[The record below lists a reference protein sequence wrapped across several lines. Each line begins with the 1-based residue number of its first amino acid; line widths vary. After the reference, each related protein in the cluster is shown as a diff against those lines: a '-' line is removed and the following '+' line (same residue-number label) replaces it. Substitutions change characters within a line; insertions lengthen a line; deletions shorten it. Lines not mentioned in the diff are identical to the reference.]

1 MAQRTLSFV
10 FLASLWET
18 KPNYMNIKVCGIT
31 EMKQLQQ
38 LDGLDIDFAGLI
50 FYKESPRY
58 IGDKISKKDLKK
70 ADLDIKKVGV
80 FVNPEMI
87 EVLDAIDEYG
97 LEVVQLHGDE
107 SPEMCEDLSSEVEV
121 IKAFRVT
128 EGVDI
133 DKLVAPYDAVCDYY
147 LFDTGG
153 LKESFGGTGQQFDW
167 SILTKAKIEKPFF
180 LSGGIGPEDAQKVKG
195 FVHPDFF
202 GVDINSRFEKEPGVK
217 DMAKVLQFRQGL
229 KK

>member
-1 MAQRTLSFV
+1 
-10 FLASLWET
+10 
-18 KPNYMNIKVCGIT
+18 MNIKVCGIT

-58 IGDKISKKDLKK
+58 IGEKISKTELKNTDFDL
-70 ADLDIKKVGV
+70 KKVGV

-87 EVLDAIDEYG
+87 DVLDAIDDYG
-97 LEVVQLHGDE
+97 LDAVQLHGDE

-121 IKAFRVT
+121 IKAFRVSD
-128 EGVDI
+128 GVDI

-153 LKESFGGTGQQFDW
+153 LKESFGGTGKQFDW
-167 SILTKAKIEKPFF
+167 TILTKAKIEKPFF
-180 LSGGIGPEDAQKVKG
+180 LSGGIGPDDAPKVKA
-195 FVHPDFF
+195 FKHPDFF
-202 GVDINSRFEKEPGVK
+202 GVDINSLFEKEPGVK
-217 DMAKVLQFRQGL
+217 DMSKVLHFRQAM

>member
-1 MAQRTLSFV
+1 
-10 FLASLWET
+10 
-18 KPNYMNIKVCGIT
+18 MNIKVCGIT

-58 IGDKISKKDLKK
+58 IGEKISKKELKSADFDL
-70 ADLDIKKVGV
+70 KKVGV

-87 EVLDAIDEYG
+87 DVLDAIDDYG
-97 LEVVQLHGDE
+97 LDAVQLHGDE

-121 IKAFRVT
+121 IKAFRVSD
-128 EGVDI
+128 GVDI

-153 LKESFGGTGQQFDW
+153 LKESFGGTGKQFDW
-167 SILTKAKIEKPFF
+167 TILTKAKIEKPFF
-180 LSGGIGPEDAQKVKG
+180 LSGGIGPDDAPKVKA
-195 FVHPDFF
+195 FKHPDFF
-202 GVDINSRFEKEPGVK
+202 GVDINSLFEKEPGVK
-217 DMAKVLQFRQGL
+217 DMSKVLHFRQAM

>member
-1 MAQRTLSFV
+1 
-10 FLASLWET
+10 
-18 KPNYMNIKVCGIT
+18 MNIKVCGIT

-58 IGDKISKKDLKK
+58 IGDKISREDLKR
-70 ADLDIKKVGV
+70 ADLDLKKVGV

-97 LEVVQLHGDE
+97 LDAVQLHGDE

-121 IKAFRVT
+121 IKAFRIK
-128 EGVDI
+128 EGVTDI
-133 DKLVAPYDAVCDYY
+133 DALVAAYDAVCDYY

-153 LKESFGGTGQQFDW
+153 LQESLGGTGKQFDW
-167 SILTKAKIEKPFF
+167 SILNKAKIEKPFF
-180 LSGGIGPEDAQKVKG
+180 LSGGIGVEDAFKIKA
-195 FVHPDFF
+195 FKHPDFF
-202 GVDINSRFEKEPGVK
+202 GVDINSRFESAPGVK
-217 DMAKVLQFRQGL
+217 EMSKLLQF
-229 KK
+229 KMAMK

>member
-1 MAQRTLSFV
+1 
-10 FLASLWET
+10 
-18 KPNYMNIKVCGIT
+18 MNIKVCGIT

-70 ADLDIKKVGV
+70 ADFDLKKVGV

-97 LEVVQLHGDE
+97 LDAVQLHGDE
-107 SPEMCEDLSSEVEV
+107 SPEMCEDLSTEVEV
-121 IKAFRVT
+121 IKAFRIT
-128 EGVDI
+128 GEEDI
-133 DKLVAPYDAVCDYY
+133 DKLVTPYDAVCDYY

-153 LKESFGGTGQQFDW
+153 LKESIGGSGKQFDW

-180 LSGGIGPEDAQKVKG
+180 LSGGIGQDDAPKVKA
-195 FVHPDFF
+195 FKHPDYF
-202 GVDINSRFEKEPGVK
+202 GVDINSLFEKEPGVK
-217 DMAKVLQFRQGL
+217 DMGKVLQFRQGL